1 MNQNNKRMGI
11 RAMCECGVLIAAA
24 QILGYLKL
32 FRLPNGGSVTL
43 NMLPIFIIG
52 IRWGCGYGFLSGFVF
67 GLLQLLLDGGVGF
80 GWQSILGDYL
90 VAYTV
95 LGFAG
100 MIRKGSLKANL
111 GNIVLGSLARLAV
124 AVIVGATVWAEYM
137 PPEFWGMS
145 MNDPWVYSFLYNASY
160 IVPAMIL
167 CMAIAAIL
175 RGPMKSWMRPV
186 GK

>member
-1 MNQNNKRMGI
+1 MKNTNNRVAI

-52 IRWGCGYGFLSGFVF
+52 IRWGCGFGFLSGFVF
-67 GLLQLLLDGGVGF
+67 GLLQLLLDGGIGF

-100 MIRKGSLKANL
+100 MLRKDSLKANL
-111 GNIVLGSLARLAV
+111 GNIALGSIARLAV
-124 AVIVGATVWAEYM
+124 AVFVGATVWAEYM

-145 MNDPWVYSFLYNASY
+145 MNSPWIYSLLYNASY
-160 IVPAMIL
+160 IIPAMVL
-167 CMAIAAIL
+167 CMVVAAIL
-175 RGPMKSWMRPV
+175 RAPLKSWLRPAQ
-186 GK
+186 K